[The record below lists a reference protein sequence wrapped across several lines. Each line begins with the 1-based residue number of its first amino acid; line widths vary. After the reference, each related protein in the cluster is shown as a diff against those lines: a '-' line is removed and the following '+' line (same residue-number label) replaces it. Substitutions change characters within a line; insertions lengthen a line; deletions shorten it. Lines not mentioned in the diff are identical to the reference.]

1 MTKYICIVTKDTNMK
16 LLFYSVIIT
25 AIILVNI
32 IVFNLIGSFISMNM
46 TILNIIGVLL
56 LPILFSLDY
65 IFVKKILKKKNN

>member
-1 MTKYICIVTKDTNMK
+1 MK